1 MKRELSDSALFFVI
15 FECEGKKIIVNYII
29 LTNQRFKRYLLKV
42 EFLVINVKMC

>member
-29 LTNQRFKRYLLKV
+29 LTNSDLRDISSK
-42 EFLVINVKMC
+42 